1 MSIQSTAPPAT
12 ARRSTSPTA
21 AIEAQTRVN
30 SLPLLLS
37 LLRYA
42 PGLFLANVA
51 MWTVFYSLPMLN
63 GLIAQS
69 FFDDLGG
76 TITDATA
83 SRIELLLG
91 LLLIVGVARMIAFMG
106 SFALYATHEY
116 TIHALLR
123 KNLLSWLVNGPGAPS
138 LPDSPGEAISRFR
151 DDVEEIY
158 DWIDVLFDFAGALVF
173 AVAATVVM
181 YRIDPSLTLVV
192 LIPLVLAAGVVSTLG
207 STIRKF
213 RRASRAATSR
223 VTGFIGELFGSVQAV
238 KVASAEEPVIGA
250 FRRLN
255 ADRRKAALK
264 DNLFTE
270 SIDSF
275 NQNIGQ
281 LAIGLMLLLIAA
293 SLRSGRFTVGDFAL
307 FASYLGWIT
316 SFPRYG
322 SRVLTRYR
330 RAGVSF
336 ERMLRIIKGAP
347 PGTLAAHGPIYLRG
361 AFPTVPRIVRNERD
375 RLDRLEAAGLAYRYP
390 RSGRGIV
397 GIDLSLRRG
406 SFTVV
411 TGRIGSG
418 KSTLLRVL
426 LGLLTKDDG
435 EIRWNGEAIAD
446 PARFL
451 VPPRAA
457 YTPQA
462 PRLFS
467 ETFGDNVLQ
476 GLPSDGDDL
485 AAAIRLAVL
494 ERDVAAMP
502 RGLDTIVG
510 ARGVRLSG
518 GQAQR
523 AAAARMFV
531 RRPELLVFDDLSSAL
546 DVETERVLW
555 ERVFEH
561 RAGRSDVTCLV
572 VSHRRAALR
581 RADHVIVLRDGRIDA
596 EGTLDELLATSDE
609 MRRLWAGDADGT
621 DQSNERGGLASGRPV
636 PSPRGRGSG

>member
-1 MSIQSTAPPAT
+1 MSTQATVPDAMTAPRKAPAVLLDPT
-12 ARRSTSPTA
+12 GRVSP
-21 AIEAQTRVN
+21 
-30 SLPLLLS
+30 LPLLLR

-42 PGLFLANVA
+42 PGLFLANLVA
-51 MWTVFYSLPMLN
+51 WTLFYTLPVLN
-63 GLIAQS
+63 GLIAQA
-69 FFDDLGG
+69 FFDDLSGAVAVS
-76 TITDATA
+76 TL
-83 SRIELLLG
+83 SRVWLLLG
-91 LLLIVGVARMIAFMG
+91 LLLVVGAARMITFFG
-106 SFALYATHEY
+106 SFAIFATYEY
-116 TIHALLR
+116 TIQALLR
-123 KNLLSWLVNGPGAPS
+123 KNLLGWLMNGPGAPS

-151 DDVEEIY
+151 DDVEEVFN
-158 DWIDVLFDFAGALVF
+158 WIDVVFDFGGSLVFAGA
-173 AVAATVVM
+173 ATVLM
-181 YRIDPSLTLVV
+181 YRIDRSLTLVV
-192 LIPLVLAAGVVSTLG
+192 LVPLVLAAGVVNAMG
-207 STIRKF
+207 GTIRKY

-223 VTGFIGELFGSVQAV
+223 VTGFIGELFGAVQAV
-238 KVASAEEPVIGA
+238 KVASAEESVVGA

-255 ADRRKAALK
+255 AERRRVALK

-275 NQNIGQ
+275 NQNTGQ
-281 LAIGLMLLLIAA
+281 LAIGVMLLLIAA
-293 SLRSGRFTVGDFAL
+293 SLRAGTFTVGEFAL
-307 FASYLGWIT
+307 FASYLGWIND
-316 SFPRYG
+316 FPRYG

-330 RAGVSF
+330 HAGVSF
-336 ERMLRIIKGAP
+336 ERMLRILKGAP
-347 PGTLAAHGPIYLRG
+347 PTTLVDHGPVYLSG
-361 AFPTVPRIVRNERD
+361 ALPSVPHVAKSDRH
-375 RLDRLEAAGLAYRYP
+375 RLDLLEAVGLTYRYP
-390 RSGRGIV
+390 RSGRGIE
-397 GIDLSLRRG
+397 GIDLRLPRG

-426 LGLLTKDDG
+426 LGLLASDAG
-435 EIRWNGEAIAD
+435 EIRWNGEAVAD

-451 VPPRAA
+451 VPPRVA
-457 YTPQA
+457 YTPQT

-467 ETFGDNVLQ
+467 ETLGDNILQ
-476 GLPSDGDDL
+476 GLPMDRVDPTE
-485 AAAIRLAVL
+485 AVRLAVL

-502 RGLDTIVG
+502 RGLETIVG

-561 RAGRSDVTCLV
+561 GAGHAEVTCLV

-609 MRRLWAGDADGT
+609 MRRLWAGDDDRTA
-621 DQSNERGGLASGRPV
+621 
-636 PSPRGRGSG
+636 